1 MYTRCTDNPNLIGF
15 LAGTEVEEDG
25 SINNGLKDQRKA
37 LQWVQNHISCFG
49 GNPGH
54 VTIGGASA
62 GAQSVDQQVLAYGG
76 RDDGLFHATA
86 AESQS
91 FPPLRTVNESQFA
104 YDNLVIRTNC
114 SDYDDT
120 LACLRN
126 LTATELQEYNYN
138 MPFPGAEEA
147 PLYMYGP
154 TLDFDFVSDYSFKQY
169 AEGKFVKVPAIAG
182 DDNDEGTVF
191 VPTNASSIGESDT
204 FMKNNFPR
212 LTPAI
217 FKRWNA
223 LFPLSE
229 APPVTDDQGAY
240 FRQLAWGYGETR
252 YICPTIYV
260 SGIYANNSI
269 PNWNYRWNVQDPAA
283 VADGLGVTHT
293 VEVGAIWGPE
303 NTNGGAP
310 DSYQKGG
317 VNYAIVAPTQAYW
330 TSFIRTYDPNTYK
343 LASSPRWEQWTSED
357 ANRRLKFQTNSTGM
371 EVVPEKQRERCA
383 YLSSIAV
390 GLGQ

>member
-1 MYTRCTDNPNLIGF
+1 MQSY
-15 LAGTEVEEDG
+15 
-25 SINNGLKDQRKA
+25 
-37 LQWVQNHISCFG
+37 ISRFG
-49 GNPGH
+49 GDPGH

-62 GAQSVDQQVLAYGG
+62 GAQSVDQHVLAYGG

-138 MPFPGAEEA
+138 TPFPGAEEPA
-147 PLYMYGP
+147 LYMYSP
-154 TLDFDFVSDYSFKQY
+154 TLDFDFVSDYSIKQY
-169 AEGKFVKVPAIAG
+169 REGRFVHVPAIGG
-182 DDNDEGTVF
+182 DDTDEGTVF
-191 VPTNASSIGESDT
+191 VPANTSSIGESDK
-204 FMKNNFPR
+204 FMKNNFPS

-217 FKRWNA
+217 FKNWNA
-223 LFPLSE
+223 YFPVEDASE
-229 APPVTDDQGAY
+229 PTDDQGAY
-240 FRQLAWGYGETR
+240 IRQLAWGYGETR

-260 SGIYANNSI
+260 SGIYANESV
-269 PNWNYRWNVQDPAA
+269 PNWNYRWNVQDPESI
-283 VADGLGVTHT
+283 ADGLGVTHT
-293 VEVGAIWGPE
+293 VEVSAVWGPE

-310 DSYQKGG
+310 DSYQQGG
-317 VNYAIVAPTQAYW
+317 VNYGIVAPTQAYW
-330 TSFIRTYDPNTYK
+330 TSFIRTYNPNTYK
-343 LASSPRWEQWTSED
+343 LASSPRWEQWSGD
-357 ANRRLKFQTNSTGM
+357 NYYRRLKFQTNSTMM
-371 EVVPEKQRERCA
+371 EMVPEAQQERCA
-383 YLSSIAV
+383 YLSSVAV